1 MAEEIKLKV
10 TEVSVEMW
18 GMNLLSHMTLSA
30 FFPPKRTVFILC
42 AYVCVVYVICVPTEV
57 RRDQLEAG
65 NIMQVDQ
72 EEGILVQSGAR
83 I

>member
-1 MAEEIKLKV
+1 MGDE
-10 TEVSVEMW
+10 SVE
-18 GMNLLSHMTLSA
+18 SHDSFSLFS
-30 FFPPKRTVFILC
+30 PKGTVFIVC
-42 AYVCVVYVICVPTEV
+42 AYVCVVYVICVPAEV